1 MNVAVNEV
9 AILHH
14 QKQYAMLPL
23 VQKQAFKKIAFIILF
38 LLCATPFINA
48 PIALALGFLFSCFIG
63 HPFAHLNHKATNWL
77 LKIAVVGLGFGMNFY
92 SAMLVGEKGLRLTFF
107 SICSIIILGIILGKI
122 LKINPKTTHLVSS
135 GTAIC
140 GGSAIA
146 AIAPVVEASEKDM
159 SVALGT
165 VFALNSI
172 ALILFP
178 IIGHSLSLS
187 QYQFGLWS
195 AIAIQDTSSVVGA
208 ASAYGKEA
216 LGIATTVK
224 LARALWIIPV
234 ALISILV
241 FKSKNKKVTIPWFIG
256 LFILAMLCNTFLS
269 IPVIITHGIRKA
281 SESVLVVTLFL
292 IGAGLSVE
300 KIKAVGWK
308 PLALG
313 IALWAFISVSS
324 LFVII
329 HL

>member
-1 MNVAVNEV
+1 MQQMTRKE
-9 AILHH
+9 IL
-14 QKQYAMLPL
+14 QR
-23 VQKQAFKKIAFIILF
+23 IAFILVL

-48 PIALALGFLFSCFIG
+48 PIALVLGFLFSCFIG

-92 SAMLVGEKGLRLTFF
+92 SAVKVGEEGLKMTFF
-107 SICSIIILGIILGKI
+107 SICAILILGVILGKV
-122 LKINPKTTHLVSS
+122 LKINPRTTHLVSS

-146 AIAPVVEASEKDM
+146 AIAPVVEATDKDM

-178 IIGHSLSLS
+178 IIGHTLNLS
-187 QYQFGLWS
+187 QNQFGLWS

-216 LGIATTVK
+216 LGVATTVK

-241 FKSKNKKVTIPWFIG
+241 FKSKNKKVNIPWFIG
-256 LFILAMLCNTFLS
+256 LFILAMILNTFFP
-269 IPVIITHGIRKA
+269 IPVVILHGIRKS

-292 IGAGLSVE
+292 IGAGLSIE

-313 IALWAFISVSS
+313 VVLWVFISVSS
-324 LFVII
+324 LFVIL